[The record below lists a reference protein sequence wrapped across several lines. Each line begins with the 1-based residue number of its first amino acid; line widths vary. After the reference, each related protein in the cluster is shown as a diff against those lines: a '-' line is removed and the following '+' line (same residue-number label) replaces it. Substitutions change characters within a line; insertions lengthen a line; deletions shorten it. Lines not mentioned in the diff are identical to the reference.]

1 MFNRTRV
8 ALSAAIALALVVGPA
23 SAASAATEPFVPSD
37 SKTRAF
43 MLNVVGSVLK
53 GATPDKW
60 RREILANQN
69 RYDFG
74 LESLD
79 VALNGGQQMNGDYI
93 TNPSSYDDHVIR
105 AYEEQLAGK
114 NGSKPARPPAT
125 RAQKFEKV
133 VGGVGGALAAVT
145 SAQFGFSVGKG
156 ISEIIGYDP
165 TAGLC
170 EPNFEDGGLIATLT
184 GTDCSALALAPEY
197 VANSDFE
204 PGVSWGTVCLPAG
217 SPCWTPLDYALHTDG
232 FDRKAVVTI
241 GNSTATTAT
250 FGPFYMVLA
259 PNSPGC
265 TTSTSCRLSF
275 NVTKE
280 TGNTIYQ
287 KAVEV
292 WGAGSFTHSNGSSI
306 GPFPWTDALPVVEGF
321 ANGATSEVVPGTEIP
336 PDPERTL
343 TCSITGTNGAT
354 YTETSLPYTE
364 GGGSVAT
371 PTCPELP
378 AGVTP
383 QNYSVLENGPN
394 GAVSLYDEPTTPEY
408 QAWLQ
413 AFPQCSYGACAMDLL
428 DLRSGTPVSC
438 FDTGNACAE
447 WFADPAKTTNYQCTN
462 AGQPVVLNECYVYA
476 VLFKPGQVEIGAPY
490 ADPETGI
497 WSGGQSSPGASAT
510 LFGNTVQDPT
520 RTRSCYGQG
529 WAEFNP
535 VEWIMQPVQCAIE
548 WAFVP
553 RQAVVALEL
562 AKANEAWETTPPGTV
577 AAVVGTWTVDV
588 GLDGCGGVPLTWR
601 GDTVQM
607 LDACPGT
614 PLAPI
619 ASMSHLLSGV
629 LFGIAGIW
637 AVINI
642 VASVIGYRG
651 LTVAGGN
658 T

>member
-1 MFNRTRV
+1 MLNRTRV
-8 ALSAAIALALVVGPA
+8 VFSAAIALALVVGPVT
-23 SAASAATEPFVPSD
+23 AASAATEPFVPSE

-79 VALNGGQQMNGDYI
+79 VALNGGQQMNGDFI
-93 TNPSSYDDHVIR
+93 TNPSSYDDHVIK

-114 NGSKPARPPAT
+114 NGTKPARPPAT

-204 PGVSWGTVCLPAG
+204 PGFTWGTVCLSG
-217 SPCWTPLDYALHTDG
+217 GTPCFTPLDFALHTDG
-232 FDRKAVVTI
+232 FARKALLVI
-241 GNSTATTAT
+241 GNSTTTTTPT
-250 FGPFYMVLA
+250 FYIVLP

-265 TTSTSCRLSF
+265 TTSVECRYPFSI
-275 NVTKE
+275 TKE
-280 TGNTIYQ
+280 TGNTNYQ
-287 KAVEV
+287 KAVSV
-292 WGAGSFTHSNGSSI
+292 WGSGTFTHANGSTI
-306 GPFPWTDALPVVEGF
+306 NEFPWTAALPTVLGF
-321 ANGATSEVVPGTEIP
+321 AATTTSPTVPGETIP
-336 PDPERTL
+336 ADPERTL
-343 TCSITGTNGAT
+343 TCSITGTNGIT
-354 YTETSLPYTE
+354 YTEVSAPYTE
-364 GGGSVAT
+364 GGGEVAS
-371 PTCPELP
+371 PSCPDLP
-378 AGVTP
+378 EGVTP
-383 QNYSVLENGPN
+383 QNYAVKENGPN
-394 GAVSLYDEPTTPEY
+394 GSVPLYDEPTTPEY

-413 AFPQCSYGACAMDLL
+413 AFPQCSYGACATDLL
-428 DLRSGTPVSC
+428 DLRSGTAVSC
-438 FDTGNACAE
+438 FDTGTACAE
-447 WFADPAKTTNYQCTN
+447 WFADPAKDTNYRCTHG
-462 AGQPVVLNECYVYA
+462 GQTVVLSECYVYA

-510 LFGNTVQDPT
+510 LFGNTVQDPN

-562 AKANEAWETTPPGTV
+562 AKANDAWQGTPPGKV
-577 AAVVGTWTVDV
+577 VAVVGTWDVDV
-588 GLDGCGGVPLTWR
+588 GLDGCAGVPLTWR

-607 LDACPGT
+607 LDACAGT

-642 VASVIGYRG
+642 VAAVIGYRG

-658 T
+658 H